1 MRWSRVT
8 TVLALWVCGACA
20 ALGADAPAADRAE
33 TSASPAAAT
42 APATDKAPGPQNAQ
56 ATPAADT
63 KATEPA
69 DKTTAPD
76 KTPSADA
83 APATAEAGKA
93 PAAEPVIACKVTSV
107 TRTVRWR
114 SSGEAVWQ
122 DMKVDDR
129 LPLGADIC
137 TGLRAGCR
145 LEFNDASSV
154 VDVQPMTIVRIGEF
168 ETVGDKVRT
177 RLYLKQG
184 TVQADVE
191 KARFQSDFAIVSPE
205 VTLAVQGTNGIE
217 FKHFG
222 DTGAHCSLLKRGL
235 LLATQNAGGRSRF
248 LRPGDSVAS
257 GTNFQPPIRMVLLK
271 KLVQT
276 YDQRGTTPHEIL
288 SIVNR
293 PQIFT
298 GPPGGSAPGPGGQ
311 GNAGDLGRRLGG
323 RAEGLRQFFKNHP
336 ELLPGGSPLA
346 PPAPVVDD
354 HGGSGM

>member
-1 MRWSRVT
+1 MRWSWVT
-8 TVLALWVCGACA
+8 AVLALWACGACP
-20 ALGADAPAADRAE
+20 ALGADAPAAERAE

-42 APATDKAPGPQNAQ
+42 SPAADKTSEPQSTQAAPVADAKAGDPAGRPTATEAGK
-56 ATPAADT
+56 TPAA
-63 KATEPA
+63 A
-69 DKTTAPD
+69 D
-76 KTPSADA
+76 
-83 APATAEAGKA
+83 
-93 PAAEPVIACKVTSV
+93 PVIACKVISV

-114 SSGEAVWQ
+114 ASAEAAWQ
-122 DMKVDDR
+122 DMKVGDR
-129 LPLGADIC
+129 LLLGADIC

-145 LEFNDASSV
+145 LEFSDASSV

-168 ETVGDKVRT
+168 ETVGGKVRT

-184 TVQADVE
+184 TGQADVE

-222 DTGAHCSLLKRGL
+222 DTGAHCSLLTRGL
-235 LLATQNAGGRSRF
+235 LLATQNTNGRSRF

-257 GTNFQPPIRMVLLK
+257 GTNFQPPIWMLLLRR
-271 KLVQT
+271 LVRT

-311 GNAGDLGRRLGG
+311 GNAGDRGRLLGSRT
-323 RAEGLRQFFKNHP
+323 EGLRRFFRNHP
-336 ELLPGGSPLA
+336 ELLPGGRPLT
-346 PPAPVVDD
+346 PTPAVEDD